1 LKIENTYVAGYEQA
15 IRAMRNPM
23 DSWNKSDTYFG
34 WITENIGPFIFGP
47 KDLEL
52 AKKLVVGGSEHRKF
66 LRLIQVWVTLDM
78 PRYVWTEFDT
88 YKVGVTR
95 VSCSTM
101 HKLGHRVL
109 TEADF
114 QDGAVLP
121 ETLSTLNKWGEQYR
135 ITKDYEYVKEAKKI
149 LPEGFL
155 QRSDVCMNYEVA
167 INMYLQRRNHR
178 LPEWKLICAWI
189 DTLPQMKPLLEAVCR
204 R

>member
-1 LKIENTYVAGYEQA
+1 
-15 IRAMRNPM
+15 M
-23 DSWNKSDTYFG
+23 DSWSKSDSFVQ
-34 WITENIGPFIFGP
+34 PPQVPPDFRQFAFGP

-52 AKKLVVGGSEHRKF
+52 AIKLVKGGAEHRKF
-66 LRLIQVWVTLDM
+66 LRLIQVWITLDM

-101 HKLGHRVL
+101 HKLGSRIL
-109 TEADF
+109 TKADF

-121 ETLSTLNKWGEQYR
+121 DVLSALNTLGEQYR
-135 ITKDYEYVKEAKKI
+135 ITKDYDCVREAKKI

-155 QRSDVCMNYEVA
+155 QRADVCMNYEVA
-167 INMYLQRRNHR
+167 MNMYSQRRNHR

-189 DTLPQMKPLLEAVCR
+189 ETLPQIKPLLEAMCR
-204 R
+204 K